1 VFVFVLAVSS
11 QSKLTYTVT

>member
-11 QSKLTYTVT
+11 QHKLTLQG